1 MECDLAVLG
10 AGPGG
15 YPAAI
20 RAVQLGATVVCIEEG
35 LLGGVGGTCLNVGC
49 IPTKAMVQSAHA
61 FHEARERMA
70 PLGVKV
76 DGVSLDFDQVQ
87 ANRRGIVDGVV
98 RGLAGLMK
106 GVGIEVVHGRG
117 RFTGPNTLQVGAEA
131 VHFKSAV
138 IATGSRPSAP
148 PIPGLDDPRCLD
160 STGMLEVDH
169 VPERLVVL
177 GGGVIGCEFASIF
190 AHFGSHVTIV
200 EMLPNLLGNED
211 ADAVSAL
218 ERAFKKRGVD
228 VVLGARATRVEPQT
242 DSLRL
247 IYADGND
254 EEHAVEADRILVS
267 TGRVAN
273 VEDLGLE
280 AAGVI
285 AERRR
290 IPVDASMRTN
300 VPHIFATGDVA
311 GNWQLA
317 HTAFREGEVAAEN
330 ALGHDSLIDYRSTP
344 RCTYTDPEVAAVGL
358 TEAEAREQ
366 HGDAVQVGTMPYAAI
381 ARAAMYGDRT
391 GFAKVISE
399 SRYGELLG
407 MVVVGTQATELINAG
422 VVGIEG
428 EATVET
434 IGDSIAAH
442 PTLGEAVK
450 EAALVA
456 LGRPLHIPAPRRRTP
471 AASA

>member
-1 MECDLAVLG
+1 MAIECDLAVLG

-20 RAVQLGATVVCIEEG
+20 RAVQLGATVVCVEEG

-70 PLGVKV
+70 PLGVRV

-106 GVGIEVVHGRG
+106 GVGIQVVHGRG
-117 RFTGPNTLQVGAEA
+117 RFTGPNTLQVGGGED

-190 AHFGSHVTIV
+190 AHFGSQVTIV

-247 IYADGND
+247 IYADAND
-254 EEHAVEADRILVS
+254 EEHAVDADRILVS

-280 AAGVI
+280 AAGVT

-300 VPHIFATGDVA
+300 VPHIFAA
-311 GNWQLA
+311 G
-317 HTAFREGEVAAEN
+317 
-330 ALGHDSLIDYRSTP
+330 
-344 RCTYTDPEVAAVGL
+344 
-358 TEAEAREQ
+358 
-366 HGDAVQVGTMPYAAI
+366 
-381 ARAAMYGDRT
+381 
-391 GFAKVISE
+391 
-399 SRYGELLG
+399 
-407 MVVVGTQATELINAG
+407 
-422 VVGIEG
+422 
-428 EATVET
+428 
-434 IGDSIAAH
+434 
-442 PTLGEAVK
+442 
-450 EAALVA
+450 
-456 LGRPLHIPAPRRRTP
+456 RRRR
-471 AASA
+471 